1 MLPAGHND
9 AGKRLVKIS
18 DRRDISQSQACH
30 CAGGLTDEN
39 MCMEK
44 PVGETMEEKGEQQSA
59 ELTSVEL
66 GRRVLLFKYANNG
79 SLLPL
84 FWRLTDKCHP
94 FVFRDLN
101 VLRFCTKQQFYSIL
115 TCPHTAAH
123 EPDLIQYKFLP
134 LHVSAELALFTTWA
148 NWVAWWKW
156 SWDWCQLVWQGT
168 WDVLVLEGEKTGL
181 RLTDSTVQMGGQ
193 HLLFPILS
201 LP

>member
-84 FWRLTDKCHP
+84 F
-94 FVFRDLN
+94 
-101 VLRFCTKQQFYSIL
+101 
-115 TCPHTAAH
+115 
-123 EPDLIQYKFLP
+123 
-134 LHVSAELALFTTWA
+134 
-148 NWVAWWKW
+148 
-156 SWDWCQLVWQGT
+156 
-168 WDVLVLEGEKTGL
+168 
-181 RLTDSTVQMGGQ
+181 
-193 HLLFPILS
+193 
-201 LP
+201 